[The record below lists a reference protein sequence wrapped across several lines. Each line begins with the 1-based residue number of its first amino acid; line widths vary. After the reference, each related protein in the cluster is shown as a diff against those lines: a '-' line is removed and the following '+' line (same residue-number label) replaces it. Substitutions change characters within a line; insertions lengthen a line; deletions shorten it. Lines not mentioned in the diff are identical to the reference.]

1 MRDMGHFHNLNIF
14 LSTKLL
20 APLMRRG
27 GWVISASSDIGT
39 FAYPII
45 TNCFLPK
52 CDAQS
57 TPGLLKNLMSNL
69 DTPFSYP
76 EFKEAVSAYLHRT
89 EFVVVS
95 NKLTPLFWDQDIIIA
110 YMLEMVLQGT
120 VNVPIPSCHIE

>member
-1 MRDMGHFHNLNIF
+1 MRDMGHFHYLNIF

-20 APLMRRG
+20 APLAHRVD
-27 GWVISASSDIGT
+27 WVVGTSPDIGT

-45 TNCFLPK
+45 TNHFLPK
-52 CDAQS
+52 CDTQS
-57 TPGLLKNLMSNL
+57 TPGLLKNLMPNL

-76 EFKEAVSAYLHRT
+76 KFKEAVSMYLHRT